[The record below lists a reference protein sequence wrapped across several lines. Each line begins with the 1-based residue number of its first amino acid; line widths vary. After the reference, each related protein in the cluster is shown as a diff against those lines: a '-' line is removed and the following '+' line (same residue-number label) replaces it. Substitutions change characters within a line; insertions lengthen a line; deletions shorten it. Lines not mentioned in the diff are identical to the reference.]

1 VTGDEAHIG
10 WDFGSRAGIGA
21 ALLSGTEA
29 EISGDLGGLL
39 NGYSVLDPPFIILQH
54 ELALTA
60 RRTLAELP
68 ADADLALDVIAD
80 VGPRGHY
87 LAHPHTRAHVRGFP
101 LPMRHRGAG
110 FGSAEEAA
118 RAEFA
123 RLEHEHEPEP
133 LPADVLA
140 ELARILAEAD
150 GDAERLAL

>member
-1 VTGDEAHIG
+1 M
-10 WDFGSRAGIGA
+10 
-21 ALLSGTEA
+21 
-29 EISGDLGGLL
+29 
-39 NGYSVLDPPFIILQH
+39 
-54 ELALTA
+54 TA

-101 LPMRHRGAG
+101 LPLRHRGAG
-110 FGSAEEAA
+110 YGSAEEAA

-123 RLEHEHEPEP
+123 RLEREHEPDQ

-140 ELARILAEAD
+140 ELERILAEAD
-150 GDAERLAL
+150 SDAERLAR